1 MATLVFSGH
10 DTFHC
15 RQFWLKKSLDFVIEG
30 KDFAAGDA
38 SLTLGV
44 GKNMVT
50 AIKYWS
56 KAFGILNDS
65 DQPTDFAFDL
75 LSNDG
80 WDPYLED
87 VGSLWLL
94 HYHLVR
100 GSTGA
105 DLFSIMF
112 NEFVR
117 QRPEF
122 RVENVIS
129 FIEQNKDGSINV
141 NTLKKDFTVFCRTYF
156 ADFEDKDIEESFTG
170 ILTELNLLKKIS
182 RTVVDAD
189 GELRT
194 SNVWLVEKEVRSDVP
209 LEILLYI
216 ILNEFP
222 DSKSISLEQLYETPN
237 SPGCVFCLSKEGL
250 VIALENLAERWP
262 NAVTFSSEAGIRELQ
277 LKQDFDKK
285 NILASYYGR

>member
-15 RQFWLKKSLDFVIEG
+15 RQFWLKKAFDFVVEG
-30 KDFAAGDA
+30 KEFVSSDA

-56 KAFGILNDS
+56 KAFDILNDS
-65 DQPTDFAFDL
+65 DHPTELAFEL

-87 VGSLWLL
+87 IGSLWLL

-117 QRPEF
+117 QRPDF

-129 FIEQNKDGSINV
+129 FIEQNKDGSINF

-194 SNVWLVEKEVRSDVP
+194 SNVWLVEKEARSDVP
-209 LEILLYI
+209 LEILLYV
-216 ILNEFP
+216 ILSEFP
-222 DSKSISLEQLYETPN
+222 ESKSISLEQLYETPN
-237 SPGCVFCLSKEGL
+237 GPGCVFCLSKEGL

-262 NAVTFSSEAGIRELQ
+262 NEITFSSEAGIRELQ
-277 LKQDFDKK
+277 LKHTFDKK

>member
-1 MATLVFSGH
+1 MASLVFSGH

-15 RQFWLKKSLDFVIEG
+15 RQFWLKKAIDFVVEG
-30 KDFAAGDA
+30 KEFASSDA

-50 AIKYWS
+50 AIKYWA
-56 KAFGILNDS
+56 KAFDMLNEG
-65 DQPTDFAFDL
+65 DQPTDLAFDL
-75 LSNDG
+75 LSNNG

-87 VGSLWLL
+87 IGSLWLL
-94 HYHLVR
+94 HYHLVS
-100 GSTGA
+100 GSNGA

-122 RVENVIS
+122 RVDNVINY
-129 FIEQNKDGSINV
+129 IEQNKDGNINM

-194 SNVWLVEKEVRSDVP
+194 SNVWLVEKDIRSDLP
-209 LEILLYI
+209 QEILLYV

-237 SPGCVFCLSKEGL
+237 GPGCVFCLSKEGL
-250 VIALENLAERWP
+250 AIALENLSERWP
-262 NAVTFSSEAGIRELQ
+262 SAITFSSEAGIRELQ
-277 LKQDFDKK
+277 LKQAFDKK